1 MTPPLSGS
9 RSDPSSHKRRGLL
22 SRGEAFLAVPLLSI
36 KSGFDRGFHRSLFD
50 RQSRSTFPL
59 ARVLTF
65 QKCFSDAS
73 SRAALLARA
82 ATGPEHILRRA
93 SVLRE
98 GREPTD
104 VTALIAAPHLAF
116 RAAPFAK
123 RSRAPRVSAERPH
136 SSKAPRVVTVMA
148 ASKAA
153 RGAFILFEGVDR
165 CGKTTQSTRL
175 VETLKASGVDAELW
189 RYPDRTTGM
198 GQMINAY
205 LQSKT
210 EMDDGAIHLL
220 FSANRWEKRAAMEEK
235 LSSGVTLVVDRY
247 SYSGVAFTAAK
258 GVPGLDL
265 EWCKAPERGLLRPD
279 AVLYLNMPIEAAQKR
294 GGFGEERYETSD
306 LQKAVRA
313 NFEQLTE
320 DWWTIVDATG
330 TVEEVAE
337 ECERVAKDAVDR
349 CKTGLEFTRLWQ

>member
-1 MTPPLSGS
+1 
-9 RSDPSSHKRRGLL
+9 
-22 SRGEAFLAVPLLSI
+22 
-36 KSGFDRGFHRSLFD
+36 
-50 RQSRSTFPL
+50 
-59 ARVLTF
+59 
-65 QKCFSDAS
+65 
-73 SRAALLARA
+73 
-82 ATGPEHILRRA
+82 
-93 SVLRE
+93 
-98 GREPTD
+98 
-104 VTALIAAPHLAF
+104 
-116 RAAPFAK
+116 
-123 RSRAPRVSAERPH
+123 
-136 SSKAPRVVTVMA
+136 MA

-198 GQMINAY
+198 GKMINAY

>member
-1 MTPPLSGS
+1 
-9 RSDPSSHKRRGLL
+9 
-22 SRGEAFLAVPLLSI
+22 
-36 KSGFDRGFHRSLFD
+36 
-50 RQSRSTFPL
+50 
-59 ARVLTF
+59 
-65 QKCFSDAS
+65 
-73 SRAALLARA
+73 
-82 ATGPEHILRRA
+82 
-93 SVLRE
+93 
-98 GREPTD
+98 
-104 VTALIAAPHLAF
+104 
-116 RAAPFAK
+116 
-123 RSRAPRVSAERPH
+123 
-136 SSKAPRVVTVMA
+136 MA

-189 RYPDRTTGM
+189 RYPDRTTAM

-294 GGFGEERYETSD
+294 GGFGEELYETSD

-313 NFEQLTE
+313 NFERLTE
-320 DWWTIVDATG
+320 DWWTTVDATG

-349 CKTGLEFTRLWQ
+349 CKAGLEFTRLWQ

>member
-1 MTPPLSGS
+1 
-9 RSDPSSHKRRGLL
+9 
-22 SRGEAFLAVPLLSI
+22 
-36 KSGFDRGFHRSLFD
+36 
-50 RQSRSTFPL
+50 
-59 ARVLTF
+59 
-65 QKCFSDAS
+65 
-73 SRAALLARA
+73 
-82 ATGPEHILRRA
+82 
-93 SVLRE
+93 
-98 GREPTD
+98 
-104 VTALIAAPHLAF
+104 
-116 RAAPFAK
+116 
-123 RSRAPRVSAERPH
+123 
-136 SSKAPRVVTVMA
+136 MA
-148 ASKAA
+148 ASMAA

-175 VETLKASGVDAELW
+175 VETLKAAGIEAELW
-189 RYPDRTTGM
+189 RYPDRTTSM
-198 GQMINAY
+198 GQMINSY
-205 LQSKT
+205 LQSSLD
-210 EMDDGAIHLL
+210 MDDGAIHLL

-235 LSSGVTLVVDRY
+235 LKSGVTLVVDRY

>member
-1 MTPPLSGS
+1 M
-9 RSDPSSHKRRGLL
+9 
-22 SRGEAFLAVPLLSI
+22 AVPLLSI

-65 QKCFSDAS
+65 SKCFSDAS

-82 ATGPEHILRRA
+82 ATGPEHILRSA